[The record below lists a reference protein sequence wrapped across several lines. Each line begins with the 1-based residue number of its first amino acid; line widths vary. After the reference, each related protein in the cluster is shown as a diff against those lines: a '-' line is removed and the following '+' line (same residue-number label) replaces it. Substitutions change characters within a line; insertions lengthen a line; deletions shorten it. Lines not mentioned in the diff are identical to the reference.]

1 MADLKSIEEGS
12 AFPEKRKL
20 DLPNPIDKTLE
31 EKEEIKE
38 EDKSDSN
45 KRQKLETPTENENVI
60 RAFTA
65 DEKITDVSD
74 GEQDRK
80 ADENDNK
87 EEHLEVEAEIADEE
101 GIAAVDKG
109 KGILI
114 EESEDDYEEEGDEYD
129 DSSDDSDSDF
139 SDGLDSDSEGNQ
151 VY

>member
-1 MADLKSIEEGS
+1 MADMRNIEEGS

-45 KRQKLETPTENENVI
+45 KRQKLETPMENENSII
-60 RAFTA
+60 RSFTV
-65 DEKITDVSD
+65 DEKTSDLSD
-74 GEQDRK
+74 GKEDCK

-87 EEHLEVEAEIADEE
+87 EELLKVEAEIVDKEK

-114 EESEDDYEEEGDEYD
+114 EESEDEDDYD

-139 SDGLDSDSEGNQ
+139 SDGLDSDSEDNQ
-151 VY
+151 LY